1 MERKYSTM
9 TISLPQTHD
18 SVALR
23 YTLERLAYK
32 LGYTQGQHGVRSG
45 RGSIGKMLEAIASGS
60 LKVIRTE

>member
-32 LGYTQGQHGVRSG
+32 LGYTQGATWRSF
-45 RGSIGKMLEAIASGS
+45 
-60 LKVIRTE
+60 RTWFNR